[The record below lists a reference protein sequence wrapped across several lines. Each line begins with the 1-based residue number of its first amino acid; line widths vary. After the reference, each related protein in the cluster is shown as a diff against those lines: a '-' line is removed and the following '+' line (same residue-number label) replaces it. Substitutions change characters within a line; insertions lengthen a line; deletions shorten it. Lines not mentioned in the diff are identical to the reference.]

1 MKQITVKIKNSSLI
15 EYGVE
20 IAKQKVID
28 AIFETL
34 ESQEFVDYLGK
45 RLSNAIMGIAIQET
59 SSIGSDVMSSQEVND
74 YLSGFKVEISDDT
87 IVLYNASVIDTTT
100 KKMSEIKRMN
110 YPLKLSLA
118 KLIEYGFGYTGFLNT
133 HELPENWQ
141 YDINQH
147 GYRGWYYEDKNG
159 QLHWTNGMEGRL
171 VFLKLCW
178 WLQNNFADIVS
189 RYLKNNL

>member
-1 MKQITVKIKNSSLI
+1 MKQIIVKIKDSSLI

-20 IAKQKVID
+20 IAKQNVID

-34 ESQEFVDYLGK
+34 ESKKFVDYLGK
-45 RLSNAIMGIAIQET
+45 RLSNAILGIAIQET
-59 SSIGSDVMSSQEVND
+59 SNIGSDVMSSQEVND
-74 YLSGFKVEISDDT
+74 YLSGFEVEISDDT

-100 KKMSEIKRMN
+100 KKMSEIKRAN
-110 YPLKLSLA
+110 YPLQLSLA

-133 HELPENWQ
+133 QELPENWQ

-147 GYRGWYYEDKNG
+147 GNRGWYYEDKYG

-178 WLQNNFADIVS
+178 WLQNNFADIVN